1 MLVFILGCCVE
12 PFYFVFVVCDVH
24 IFENFFSLLL
34 LDSSKI
40 ILDFRLKFCELR
52 LVARLSPHGLFHF
65 NDFKTDAMLPVL
77 EELCHLFI
85 FVKNWRGQLLTPVR
99 NVRVLDGFKRI
110 LRILIEDCPL
120 VVA

>member
-1 MLVFILGCCVE
+1 MLVFILGCRVE
-12 PFYFVFVVCDVH
+12 SFGFVFVVCYIN

-85 FVKNWRGQLLTPVR
+85 FVKNWSG
-99 NVRVLDGFKRI
+99 
-110 LRILIEDCPL
+110 
-120 VVA
+120 

>member
-1 MLVFILGCCVE
+1 MLVFILGCRVE
-12 PFYFVFVVCDVH
+12 SFGFVFVVCDIN

-52 LVARLSPHGLFHF
+52 LVARLSPHGLFNF
-65 NDFKTDAMLPVL
+65 NDFKTDAMRPVL

-85 FVKNWRGQLLTPVR
+85 FVKNWSG
-99 NVRVLDGFKRI
+99 
-110 LRILIEDCPL
+110 
-120 VVA
+120 

>member
-1 MLVFILGCCVE
+1 MLVFNLSCGVE
-12 PFYFVFVVCDVH
+12 PFGFVFVVCDVH

-65 NDFKTDAMLPVL
+65 NYFKTDAMLPVL
-77 EELCHLFI
+77 E
-85 FVKNWRGQLLTPVR
+85 
-99 NVRVLDGFKRI
+99 
-110 LRILIEDCPL
+110 
-120 VVA
+120 